1 MNRKQKLDL
10 LLLATMIIAGI
21 ITGFLVVYL

>member
-10 LLLATMIIAGI
+10 ILLGTMLVAGI

>member
-10 LLLATMIIAGI
+10 ILLATMIVAGI
-21 ITGFLVVYL
+21 LTGFLVVYL